1 MQKRVKFRYNPMISV
16 IVPLYNT
23 PLDYLQEMID
33 SVLNQS
39 YSNIQ
44 LCLADVSQALFAQAE
59 LKDFLTNPQIQPEDK
74 KQVLLRL
81 LKDQVS
87 PMMMNFL
94 LLLVDK
100 RRIVLL
106 EAINDCYQ
114 ELSNKAQGIIVADVT
129 TAYELKAELRSRL
142 SSKLESVTGKKVQL
156 RTHQDQSIIGG
167 VVVKIGDTRIDG
179 SVIGRLQA
187 LKAELMASN

>member
-1 MQKRVKFRYNPMISV
+1 M
-16 IVPLYNT
+16 L
-23 PLDYLQEMID
+23 
-33 SVLNQS
+33 
-39 YSNIQ
+39 NIQ
-44 LCLADVSQALFAQAE
+44 LARKYGTAIFEIANEDNKLEEYGRELADVSQALFAQAE

-142 SSKLESVTGKKVQL
+142 NSKLESVTGKKVQL

>member
-1 MQKRVKFRYNPMISV
+1 M
-16 IVPLYNT
+16 L
-23 PLDYLQEMID
+23 
-33 SVLNQS
+33 
-39 YSNIQ
+39 NIQ
-44 LCLADVSQALFAQAE
+44 LARKYGTAIFEIANEDNKLEEYGRELADVSQALFAQAE

-142 SSKLESVTGKKVQL
+142 SSKLESVTGKKVAL
-156 RTHQDQSIIGG
+156 RTHNDKSIIGG
-167 VVVKIGDTRIDG
+167 IVVKIGDTRIDG
-179 SVIGRLQA
+179 SVAGRLQA

>member
-1 MQKRVKFRYNPMISV
+1 M
-16 IVPLYNT
+16 L
-23 PLDYLQEMID
+23 
-33 SVLNQS
+33 
-39 YSNIQ
+39 NIQ
-44 LCLADVSQALFAQAE
+44 LTRKYGTAIFEIANEDNKLEEYGRELADVSQALFAQAE

>member
-1 MQKRVKFRYNPMISV
+1 M
-16 IVPLYNT
+16 L
-23 PLDYLQEMID
+23 
-33 SVLNQS
+33 
-39 YSNIQ
+39 NIQ
-44 LCLADVSQALFAQAE
+44 LARKYGTAIFEIANEDNKLEEYGRELADVSQALFAQAE

-114 ELSNKAQGIIVADVT
+114 ELSNMAQGIIVADVT

>member
-1 MQKRVKFRYNPMISV
+1 M
-16 IVPLYNT
+16 L
-23 PLDYLQEMID
+23 
-33 SVLNQS
+33 
-39 YSNIQ
+39 NIQ
-44 LCLADVSQALFAQAE
+44 LARKYGKAIFEIANEDNKLEEYGRELGEVSQAVFAQAE
-59 LKDFLTNPQIQPEDK
+59 LEDFLTNPQIQPEDK
-74 KQVLLRL
+74 KKVLLRL

-87 PMMMNFL
+87 PVMMNFL

-129 TAYELKAELRSRL
+129 TAYELKAELRKRL
-142 SSKLESVTGKKVQL
+142 GRKLESVTGKNVQL
-156 RTHQDQSIIGG
+156 RTHQDNAIIGG

-187 LKAELMASN
+187 LKAELMASNL

>member
-1 MQKRVKFRYNPMISV
+1 M
-16 IVPLYNT
+16 L
-23 PLDYLQEMID
+23 
-33 SVLNQS
+33 
-39 YSNIQ
+39 NIQ
-44 LCLADVSQALFAQAE
+44 LARKYGTAIFEIANEDNKLEEYGRELADVSQALFAQAE

-129 TAYELKAELRSRL
+129 MAYELKAELRSRL

>member
-1 MQKRVKFRYNPMISV
+1 M
-16 IVPLYNT
+16 L
-23 PLDYLQEMID
+23 
-33 SVLNQS
+33 
-39 YSNIQ
+39 NIQ
-44 LCLADVSQALFAQAE
+44 LARKYGTAIFEIANEDNKLEEYGRELADVSQALFAQAE

-142 SSKLESVTGKKVQL
+142 SSKLESVTVKKVQL

>member
-1 MQKRVKFRYNPMISV
+1 M
-16 IVPLYNT
+16 L
-23 PLDYLQEMID
+23 
-33 SVLNQS
+33 
-39 YSNIQ
+39 NIQ
-44 LCLADVSQALFAQAE
+44 LARKYGTAIFEIANEDNKLEEYGRELADVSQALFAQAE

-114 ELSNKAQGIIVADVT
+114 ELSNKVQGIIVADVT

>member
-1 MQKRVKFRYNPMISV
+1 M
-16 IVPLYNT
+16 L
-23 PLDYLQEMID
+23 
-33 SVLNQS
+33 
-39 YSNIQ
+39 NIQ
-44 LCLADVSQALFAQAE
+44 LARKYGTAIFEIANEDNKLEEYGRELADVSQALFAQAE

-100 RRIVLL
+100 LRFGVGCG
-106 EAINDCYQ
+106 ND
-114 ELSNKAQGIIVADVT
+114 D
-129 TAYELKAELRSRL
+129 
-142 SSKLESVTGKKVQL
+142 QL

>member
-1 MQKRVKFRYNPMISV
+1 M
-16 IVPLYNT
+16 L
-23 PLDYLQEMID
+23 
-33 SVLNQS
+33 
-39 YSNIQ
+39 NIQ
-44 LCLADVSQALFAQAE
+44 LARKYGTAIFEIANEDNKLEEYGRELADVSQALFAQAE

-129 TAYELKAELRSRL
+129 TAYELKAELRNRL
-142 SSKLESVTGKKVQL
+142 SSKLEFVTGKKVQL

>member
-1 MQKRVKFRYNPMISV
+1 M
-16 IVPLYNT
+16 L
-23 PLDYLQEMID
+23 
-33 SVLNQS
+33 
-39 YSNIQ
+39 NIQ
-44 LCLADVSQALFAQAE
+44 LARKYGMAIFEIAQDENKLVEYGQELSEISQAVFAQAE
-59 LKDFLTNPQIQPEDK
+59 LKDFLSNPQIQPADK
-74 KQVLLRL
+74 KHVLSKL
-81 LKDQVS
+81 LEGQVS
-87 PMMMNFL
+87 PMMLNFL

-129 TAYELKAELRSRL
+129 TAYELKAELQKRL

-156 RTHQDQSIIGG
+156 RTHNDKGIIGG

-179 SVIGRLQA
+179 SVTGRLQA

>member
-1 MQKRVKFRYNPMISV
+1 M
-16 IVPLYNT
+16 L
-23 PLDYLQEMID
+23 
-33 SVLNQS
+33 
-39 YSNIQ
+39 NIQ
-44 LCLADVSQALFAQAE
+44 LARKYGTAIFEIANEDNKLEEYGRELADVSQAIFAKEE

-142 SSKLESVTGKKVQL
+142 SSKLESVTGKKIQL
-156 RTHQDQSIIGG
+156 RTHQDRSIIGG

>member
-1 MQKRVKFRYNPMISV
+1 M
-16 IVPLYNT
+16 L
-23 PLDYLQEMID
+23 
-33 SVLNQS
+33 
-39 YSNIQ
+39 NIQ
-44 LCLADVSQALFAQAE
+44 LARKYGTAIFEIANEDNKLEEYGRELADVSQALFAQAE

-114 ELSNKAQGIIVADVT
+114 DLSNKAQGIIVADVT

>member
-1 MQKRVKFRYNPMISV
+1 M
-16 IVPLYNT
+16 L
-23 PLDYLQEMID
+23 
-33 SVLNQS
+33 
-39 YSNIQ
+39 NIQ
-44 LCLADVSQALFAQAE
+44 LARKYGTAIFEIANEDNKLEEYGRELADVSQALFAQAE

-87 PMMMNFL
+87 SMMMHFL

-142 SSKLESVTGKKVQL
+142 SSKLESVTGKKIQL

>member
-1 MQKRVKFRYNPMISV
+1 M
-16 IVPLYNT
+16 L
-23 PLDYLQEMID
+23 
-33 SVLNQS
+33 
-39 YSNIQ
+39 NIQ
-44 LCLADVSQALFAQAE
+44 LARKYGTAIFEIANEDNKLEEYGRELADVSQALFAQAE

-142 SSKLESVTGKKVQL
+142 SSKLESVIGKKVQL

>member
-1 MQKRVKFRYNPMISV
+1 M
-16 IVPLYNT
+16 L
-23 PLDYLQEMID
+23 
-33 SVLNQS
+33 
-39 YSNIQ
+39 NIQ
-44 LCLADVSQALFAQAE
+44 LARKYGTAIFEIANEDNKLEEYGRELADVSQALFAQAE

-87 PMMMNFL
+87 PMMMKFL

>member
-1 MQKRVKFRYNPMISV
+1 M
-16 IVPLYNT
+16 L
-23 PLDYLQEMID
+23 
-33 SVLNQS
+33 
-39 YSNIQ
+39 NIQ
-44 LCLADVSQALFAQAE
+44 LARKYGTAIFEIANEDNKLEEYGRELADVSQALFAQAE

-129 TAYELKAELRSRL
+129 TAYELKAELRSCL